1 MGYYDNLWYDYTWLP
16 YQVVRRMLS
25 IGPYQSCSFEK
36 QFVWICVISRYCFKD
51 FDLQTAEYT
60 RALENF
66 WCPPCRI
73 RHGFGRDRNTFLAF
87 RLQMASCYAF
97 GQALGSIQ
105 CHCGGVRLVECCW
118 CVFEVGVWLISV
130 DVKTYYDIVLGCS
143 FLLLGSGQQFYI
155 HNCWCCH
162 WLVQLFEASWDII
175 CSCGRP
181 SPSTSTCQNSSAPDT
196 LKNTVGTLSK
206 LIRKGIDL
214 ESVFLILEMIHPWQG
229 LAQRGSKYLREV
241 PAKYLDAF
249 CSCCLGGEI
258 SFYKVCLSLVE
269 TRCYLH

>member
-1 MGYYDNLWYDYTWLP
+1 MGYYDDLWYDYTLLQ

-73 RHGFGRDRNTFLAF
+73 RHSFGRDRNTFLAF
-87 RLQMASCYAF
+87 RLQMASCCAF

-118 CVFEVGVWLISV
+118 CVFEVGVRLISV
-130 DVKTYYDIVLGCS
+130 DVKTYYDIVLGCF

-196 LKNTVGTLSK
+196 LKNTVGILSK

-229 LAQRGSKYLREV
+229 LA
-241 PAKYLDAF
+241 
-249 CSCCLGGEI
+249 
-258 SFYKVCLSLVE
+258 
-269 TRCYLH
+269 